1 MKIICFGP
9 GPAFKGG
16 ISNYNTSLA
25 KALATF
31 EGVEVSIVSWTQQ
44 YPGIVPRD
52 FKDRVSQMNFLEGT
66 QIRTHYLTN
75 YNNPFSWA
83 ETASFMASQ
92 NPDIV
97 IFQWSIAIQGLPLN
111 SIIRQLKKKS
121 KCEVIVDL
129 HFVIQK
135 EQSTIDR
142 IFTKMGIGGAHSYV
156 VHALKTFEELKTLY
170 PSRKFFLSMDGSRS
184 VNKEETTVIKLFHPI
199 YDLYKPDP
207 AFDVEA
213 FKKENGLAEKVI
225 LFFGFIRKYK
235 GLHQVIEAFNEV
247 AKKREDV
254 SLLICGESFWNTLD
268 PGNFTTR
275 VKKTIFGLAKKVLLR
290 KADDEA
296 NYQPLELISK
306 LGLEKRVV
314 VFNQFIPNED
324 VHKYFQVSDC
334 VVLYY
339 LTATPSGIESL
350 SYNFDL
356 PILATRVGHFPETIE
371 EGVNGYL
378 ADEDLKSRVETMEKM
393 LDEPIDRSG
402 VAKMKDHM
410 SWKSYAE
417 ALLNRKFGA

>member
-31 EGVEVSIVSWTQQ
+31 EGVEVSIVSWSQQ

-207 AFDVEA
+207 SFDVQA
-213 FKKENGLAEKVI
+213 FKQKHGLAEKVI
-225 LFFGFIRKYK
+225 LFFGFIKIGR
-235 GLHQVIEAFNEV
+235 ASC
-247 AKKREDV
+247 RE
-254 SLLICGESFWNTLD
+254 
-268 PGNFTTR
+268 R
-275 VKKTIFGLAKKVLLR
+275 V
-290 KADDEA
+290 
-296 NYQPLELISK
+296 
-306 LGLEKRVV
+306 
-314 VFNQFIPNED
+314 
-324 VHKYFQVSDC
+324 
-334 VVLYY
+334 
-339 LTATPSGIESL
+339 
-350 SYNFDL
+350 
-356 PILATRVGHFPETIE
+356 
-371 EGVNGYL
+371 
-378 ADEDLKSRVETMEKM
+378 
-393 LDEPIDRSG
+393 
-402 VAKMKDHM
+402 
-410 SWKSYAE
+410 
-417 ALLNRKFGA
+417 

>member
-31 EGVEVSIVSWTQQ
+31 EGAEVSIVSWTQQ

-66 QIRTHYLTN
+66 QIRTHYITN
-75 YNNPFSWA
+75 YNNPFSWS
-83 ETASFMASQ
+83 ETASFMASLS
-92 NPDIV
+92 PDIV

-111 SIIRQLKKKS
+111 SIIRQLKRKC
-121 KCEVIVDL
+121 KCEVILDL

-135 EQSTIDR
+135 EQSAIDR
-142 IFTKMGIGGAHSYV
+142 MFTKMGIGGAHTYV
-156 VHALKTFEELKTLY
+156 VHALKTFEELRTLY
-170 PSRKFFLSMDGSRS
+170 PNRKFSLSMEGKRAE
-184 VNKEETTVIKLFHPI
+184 NKGETTVIKLFHPI

-207 AFDVEA
+207 SFDVQA
-213 FKKENGLAEKVI
+213 FKQEHGLAEKVI

-268 PGNFTTR
+268 PGNWATR

-296 NYQPLELISK
+296 DYHPLDLITQM
-306 LGLEKRVV
+306 GLEKRVV

-402 VAKMKDHM
+402 VAKMKEHM